1 MKVLVTGGAGFIG
14 SHLADALLASG
25 HQVRIFD
32 VLDPQVHPDGNKP
45 KYLSKDVEFVKGDIR
60 DIDAL
65 RRGLKGQ
72 DAVFHYAAAVGVA
85 QSQYKIKHYVD
96 VNIGGTA
103 NLLDLLVNEKT
114 AVKKVIVA
122 VSQTGYGEGCYH
134 CPTHG
139 TVRSWTRS
147 EEQLAK
153 GIWEHLC
160 PECGAELSPIPTPET
175 AALKCSTIYAQTK
188 RQQEDMV
195 LAIGMTYNIPSVALR
210 FFNVFGP
217 RQSLSNPYTGVMAIF
232 LSRLANGK
240 PPVIYEDGL
249 QTRDFVSV
257 HDVVQA
263 GMLALEKPA
272 ANFQAYNVGSGK
284 PTTILEVAQILARLT
299 SNPIEPEVLHKY
311 RKGDTRHCTAD
322 ITKIRTELG
331 YEPKVTFEEGL
342 REIIAWAKDTTPEDK
357 FEQAAKELAERGLV

>member
-1 MKVLVTGGAGFIG
+1 MKILVTGGAGFIG
-14 SHLADALLASG
+14 SYLVDALNERG

-32 VLDPQVHPDGNKP
+32 NLDPQVHPGGNKP
-45 KYLSKDVEFVKGDIR
+45 KYLGKETEFIKGDVR

-65 RRGLKGQ
+65 RRALKNQ
-72 DAVFHYAAAVGVA
+72 EIVFHNAAAVGVG

-96 VNIGGTA
+96 VNVGGTA
-103 NLLDLLVNEKT
+103 NLLDLLANEKHS
-114 AVKKVIVA
+114 VQKVIVA
-122 VSQTGYGEGCYH
+122 VSQTGYGEGCFH

-139 TVRSWTRS
+139 SVRSWVRS
-147 EEQLAK
+147 TEQLEQ

-160 PECGAELSPIPTPET
+160 PECGAQLTQEPTPET
-175 AALKCSTIYAQTK
+175 AIQRCSTIYAQTK

-195 LAIGMTYNIPSVALR
+195 LTIGQAYNIPSTALR
-210 FFNVFGP
+210 YFNVYGP

-249 QTRDFVSV
+249 QSRDFISV
-257 HDVVQA
+257 KDVIQA
-263 GMLALEKPA
+263 NLLAMESDK
-272 ANFQAYNVGSGK
+272 ANYQAYNVGSGK
-284 PTTILEVAQILARLT
+284 PTTILDIAHTLAKLT
-299 SNPIEPEVLHKY
+299 STAIKPEVLRKY

-331 YEPKVTFEEGL
+331 FEPKVILEDGL
-342 REIIAWAKDTTPEDK
+342 REFVEWAKTITPEDK
-357 FEQAAKELAERGLV
+357 FDQAAKELAEHGLV